1 MSYKIISHQP
11 HTHHQHQLE
20 NSNIMDNNKR
30 QFNNNNNNNNSSIAK
45 HAIDS
50 TNKLYVNN
58 TNTNKK
64 APSYEELKRTR
75 VVDKTYLLKLK
86 EKRQRAHV
94 RHSIQPSTANVSGT
108 KFDIGMSFEFIF

>member
-1 MSYKIISHQP
+1 MLSKIISHQP
-11 HTHHQHQLE
+11 HHHHQHQLE
-20 NSNIMDNNKR
+20 NSNIMDNKR
-30 QFNNNNNNNNSSIAK
+30 QFNNNNNVSIVK
-45 HAIDS
+45 HTFDQ

-86 EKRQRAHV
+86 EKRQRAHT

-108 KFDIGMSFEFIF
+108 KFDIGMSFNFSM

>member
-1 MSYKIISHQP
+1 MSSKIISHQP
-11 HTHHQHQLE
+11 QHHHQHQLE
-20 NSNIMDNNKR
+20 NSNIMDNKR
-30 QFNNNNNNNNSSIAK
+30 QFNNNNNVSIVK
-45 HAIDS
+45 HTFDQ

-86 EKRQRAHV
+86 EKRQRAHT

-108 KFDIGMSFEFIF
+108 KFDIGMTFNFSM